1 MHDAVPNLMGAGVS
15 RSAVSILRVFI
26 NALPNLDEHLFR
38 SDSCL
43 AVVVAHLGIWYD

>member
-1 MHDAVPNLMGAGVS
+1 MHDAVPNLMGASVS
-15 RSAVSILRVFI
+15 RSSVSVRRAFI
-26 NALPNLDEHLFR
+26 NALLNLNEYLFR